1 MDTYPRREA
10 ARRAGIDVVDLD
22 RMVELRIIVPDQ
34 GDRFTAG
41 DVRKAG
47 LLASLQSGGLP
58 LHVVAAEIDNGSISI
73 DFLDDPAFDHFSALS
88 SVTFE
93 ELGVRSGMPVDLL
106 MVIREAIGSAVPRP
120 TDLVREIELGIVPL
134 IEGQLAS
141 GYPPDTVERSLR
153 TMGDSVRRFAL
164 AEADDFRTH
173 VIEPASSRPDA
184 DIAGAAVS
192 AIERMSAA
200 ADQAI
205 LAVYHAQ
212 QAHAWTANILDGFEG
227 SLSKAGVVDRIGR
240 PPAMCF
246 LDLTGY
252 TRFTAE
258 RGDKAAAELAETLRR
273 LVQRTS
279 VEHGGRPVK
288 WLGDGVMFHFRDPG
302 PAVVAALEMIDGIA
316 TAGLPPAHVGLHA
329 GPVLFQ
335 DGDYY
340 GQTVNV
346 ASRIADYA
354 RPGEVLVSQEVV
366 DAAGD
371 VAVSFS
377 PVGPVELK
385 GVGGALALHIA
396 HRT

>member
-1 MDTYPRREA
+1 VDLIVRREA
-10 ARRAGIDVVDLD
+10 ARRAGIDVVELD
-22 RMVELRIIVPDQ
+22 RMVELRMIVPDE

-47 LLASLQSGGLP
+47 LLSSLQSGGLP
-58 LHVVAAEIDNGSISI
+58 LHAVAAGIDNGSLSI

-93 ELGVRSGMPVDLL
+93 ELGARTGVPVDLL
-106 MVIREAIGSAVPRP
+106 MVIREAIGSAVPGQ

-153 TMGDSVRRFAL
+153 TMGESVRRFTL
-164 AEADDFRTH
+164 AAADDFRTH
-173 VIEPASSRPDA
+173 VIEPAAREPNA

-192 AIERMSAA
+192 AIARMSAA

-371 VAVSFS
+371 VAVSFA

>member
-1 MDTYPRREA
+1 MDLIVRREA
-10 ARRAGIDVVDLD
+10 ARRAGIDVVELD
-22 RMVELRIIVPDQ
+22 RMVELRMIVPDEE
-34 GDRFTAG
+34 DRFTAG

-47 LLASLQSGGLP
+47 LLSSLHSGGLP
-58 LHVVAAEIDNGSISI
+58 LHAVAAGIDNGSLSI

-93 ELGVRSGMPVDLL
+93 ELGARTGVPVDLL
-106 MVIREAIGSAVPRP
+106 LVIREAIGSAVPGQ

-153 TMGDSVRRFAL
+153 TMGESVRRFTL
-164 AEADDFRTH
+164 AAADDFRTH
-173 VIEPASSRPDA
+173 VIEPAAREPNA

-192 AIERMSAA
+192 AMERMSAA
-200 ADQAI
+200 TDQAI

-212 QAHAWTANILDGFEG
+212 QAHAWTANILDDFER

-302 PAVVAALEMIDGIA
+302 PAVVAALEMINGIA

-371 VAVSFS
+371 VAVSFA

>member
-1 MDTYPRREA
+1 MDLIARREA
-10 ARRAGIDVVDLD
+10 ARRAGIDVVELD
-22 RMVELRIIVPDQ
+22 RMVELRMIVPGE

-47 LLASLQSGGLP
+47 LLSSLQSGGLP
-58 LHVVAAEIDNGSISI
+58 LHALAAGIDNGSISI

-93 ELGVRSGMPVDLL
+93 ELGARTGVPVDLL
-106 MVIREAIGSAVPRP
+106 MVIREAIGSAVPGQ

-153 TMGDSVRRFAL
+153 TMGESVRRFTL
-164 AEADDFRTH
+164 AAADDFRTH
-173 VIEPASSRPDA
+173 VIEPAAREPNA

-192 AIERMSAA
+192 AIARMSVA

-371 VAVSFS
+371 VAVSFA
-377 PVGPVELK
+377 PVGPVDLK

>member
-1 MDTYPRREA
+1 MGGYPRREA
-10 ARRAGIDVVDLD
+10 ARRAGIDVVAVD
-22 RMVELRIIVPDQ
+22 RMVELRMIVPGE

-47 LLASLQSGGLP
+47 LLASLESGGLP
-58 LHVVAAEIDNGSISI
+58 LHMVAAEIGNGALSI
-73 DFLDDPAFDHFSALS
+73 DFLDNPAFDHFSALS

-93 ELGVRSGMPVDLL
+93 ELGARTGVPVDLL
-106 MVIREAIGSAVPRP
+106 VVIREAIGSAVPFP

-134 IEGQLAS
+134 IEGLLAS
-141 GYPPDTVERSLR
+141 GYPPDVVERSLR
-153 TMGDSVRRFAL
+153 TMGESLRRFAL
-164 AEADDFRTH
+164 AEADDFRTY
-173 VIEPASSRPDA
+173 VIEPASSRPGA

-192 AIERMSAA
+192 AIERISAA
-200 ADQAI
+200 ADGAI

-212 QAHAWTANILDGFEG
+212 QAHAWTANILDDFER
-227 SLSKAGVVDRIGR
+227 SLSNTGAYHRIDR

-258 RGDKAAAELAETLRR
+258 HGDEAAAGLADTLRR

-279 VEHGGRPVK
+279 VQHGGRPVK
-288 WLGDGVMFHFRDPG
+288 WLGDGVMFHFRDAG
-302 PAVVAALEMIDGIA
+302 PAVVAALEMIDGVA
-316 TAGLPPAHVGLHA
+316 AAGLPPAHVGLHA

-371 VAVSFS
+371 VEVSFV

-385 GVGGALALHIA
+385 GVGGALALHVA
-396 HRT
+396 HRA

>member
-1 MDTYPRREA
+1 MDLILRREA
-10 ARRAGIDVVDLD
+10 ARRAGIDVVELD
-22 RMVELRIIVPDQ
+22 RMVELRMIVPDE

-47 LLASLQSGGLP
+47 LLSSLQSGGLP
-58 LHVVAAEIDNGSISI
+58 LHAVAAGIDNGSLSI

-93 ELGVRSGMPVDLL
+93 ELGARTGVPVDLL
-106 MVIREAIGSAVPRP
+106 MVIREAIGSAVPGP

-153 TMGDSVRRFAL
+153 TMGESVRRFTL
-164 AEADDFRTH
+164 AAADDFRTH
-173 VIEPASSRPDA
+173 VIEPAAREPNA

-192 AIERMSAA
+192 AIARMSAA

-279 VEHGGRPVK
+279 VEHGGRTVK

-371 VAVSFS
+371 VAVSFA

>member
-1 MDTYPRREA
+1 MDLIVRREA
-10 ARRAGIDVVDLD
+10 ARRAGIDVVELD
-22 RMVELRIIVPDQ
+22 RMVELRMIVPDEE
-34 GDRFTAG
+34 DRFTAG

-47 LLASLQSGGLP
+47 LLSSLQSGGLP
-58 LHVVAAEIDNGSISI
+58 LHAVAAGIDNGSLSI

-93 ELGVRSGMPVDLL
+93 ELGARTGVPVDLL
-106 MVIREAIGSAVPRP
+106 MVIREAIGSAVPGP

-153 TMGDSVRRFAL
+153 TMGESVRRFTL
-164 AEADDFRTH
+164 AAADDFRTH
-173 VIEPASSRPDA
+173 VIEPAAREPNA

-192 AIERMSAA
+192 AIARMSAA

-371 VAVSFS
+371 VAVSFA

>member
-1 MDTYPRREA
+1 VDLIVRREA
-10 ARRAGIDVVDLD
+10 ARRAGIDVVELD
-22 RMVELRIIVPDQ
+22 RMVELRMIVPDE

-47 LLASLQSGGLP
+47 LLSSLQSGGLP
-58 LHVVAAEIDNGSISI
+58 LDAVAAEIDNGSLSI
-73 DFLDDPAFDHFSALS
+73 DFLDNPAFDHFSALS

-93 ELGVRSGMPVDLL
+93 ELGARTGVPVELL
-106 MVIREAIGSAVPRP
+106 IVIREAIGSAVPRP

-153 TMGDSVRRFAL
+153 TMGESVRRFTL
-164 AEADDFRTH
+164 AAADDFRTH
-173 VIEPASSRPDA
+173 VIEPAAREPNA

-192 AIERMSAA
+192 AMERMSAA
-200 ADQAI
+200 TDQAI

-212 QAHAWTANILDGFEG
+212 QAHAWTANILDDFER

-371 VAVSFS
+371 VAVSFA

>member
-1 MDTYPRREA
+1 MDLIVRREA
-10 ARRAGIDVVDLD
+10 ARRAGIDVVELD
-22 RMVELRIIVPDQ
+22 RMVELRMIVPDER
-34 GDRFTAG
+34 DRFTAG

-47 LLASLQSGGLP
+47 LLSSLQSGGLP
-58 LHVVAAEIDNGSISI
+58 LHAVAAGIDNGSISI
-73 DFLDDPAFDHFSALS
+73 AFLDNPAFDHFSALS

-93 ELGVRSGMPVDLL
+93 ELGARTGVSVDLL
-106 MVIREAIGSAVPRP
+106 MVIREAIGSAVPGQ

-153 TMGDSVRRFAL
+153 TMGESVRRFAL
-164 AEADDFRTH
+164 TAADDFRTH
-173 VIEPASSRPDA
+173 VIEPAAREPNA
-184 DIAGAAVS
+184 DIGRAAAS
-192 AIERMSAA
+192 AIARMSAA

-227 SLSKAGVVDRIGR
+227 SLSKTGVVDRIGR

-371 VAVSFS
+371 VAISFA

-396 HRT
+396 RRT

>member
-1 MDTYPRREA
+1 MDLIVRREA
-10 ARRAGIDVVDLD
+10 ARRAGIDVVELD
-22 RMVELRIIVPDQ
+22 RMVELRMIVPDE

-47 LLASLQSGGLP
+47 LLSSLQSGGLP
-58 LHVVAAEIDNGSISI
+58 LQAVAAEIDNGSLSI
-73 DFLDDPAFDHFSALS
+73 DFLDNPAFDHFSALS

-93 ELGVRSGMPVDLL
+93 ELGARTGVPVELL
-106 MVIREAIGSAVPRP
+106 IVIREAIGSAVPRP

-153 TMGDSVRRFAL
+153 TMGESVRRFTL
-164 AEADDFRTH
+164 AAADDFRTH
-173 VIEPASSRPDA
+173 VIEPAAREPNA

-192 AIERMSAA
+192 AMERMSAA
-200 ADQAI
+200 TDQAI

-371 VAVSFS
+371 VAVSFA